1 MALWSFLLFSTY
13 YVWLRQL
20 LISGYIILHIYKYKE
35 SYWLYI
41 FISITLS
48 LFNWYQT
55 LLIFWLRTSNMFG
68 SIYMERNRSVKDTFF
83 FFLNY
88 KATDFSN
95 TVFYCHKHISSI
107 ASYYSKYI
115 YIYIYMYIYSIVYK
129 IFWKNKV
136 L

>member
-1 MALWSFLLFSTY
+1 
-13 YVWLRQL
+13 
-20 LISGYIILHIYKYKE
+20 
-35 SYWLYI
+35 
-41 FISITLS
+41 
-48 LFNWYQT
+48 
-55 LLIFWLRTSNMFG
+55 MFG
-68 SIYMERNRSVKDTFF
+68 SIYMERNKSVKDTF

-95 TVFYCHKHISSI
+95 AVFYCPKHISSI

>member
-41 FISITLS
+41 FISITLW

-83 FFLNY
+83 FFLYY

-95 TVFYCHKHISSI
+95 TVFYCPKHISSI

-115 YIYIYMYIYSIVYK
+115 YIYIYVYIFYRLQNLLEK
-129 IFWKNKV
+129 
-136 L
+136 

>member
-41 FISITLS
+41 FISITLW

-68 SIYMERNRSVKDTFF
+68 SIYMERNKSVKDTFF
-83 FFLNY
+83 FFWITKLQTFQIQFFIVLNRY
-88 KATDFSN
+88 HLLLLT
-95 TVFYCHKHISSI
+95 TQ
-107 ASYYSKYI
+107 I
-115 YIYIYMYIYSIVYK
+115 YIYIYMRWVQVTPGVTLVELHL
-129 IFWKNKV
+129 F
-136 L
+136 